1 MNNFQLII
9 IAIACL
15 TSVATA
21 LPGVFL
27 VLRGIALMSDA
38 ISHAIL
44 PGIVLMFF
52 LVHSLESPLLI
63 LGAALAGIATV
74 LITEKIIDSKRL
86 KKDSAIGIVF
96 PLFFSVGIIL
106 ISLYARN
113 VHLDTDMVLLGEL
126 AFAPFNR
133 LELWGADWGPRAL
146 WSMGIIALINSAF
159 VFGCYKELQ
168 LTTFDPELSRI
179 LTFNPAY
186 LYYALMVLT
195 SITAVGAFNVV
206 GSIVVVALMITPPAT
221 AYLLTNRL
229 NVMISL
235 SIALGI
241 MASIGGYWL
250 SHILNVSIAGAIAT
264 MSGFLFLCTL
274 LFAPQKGLLATYFMN
289 RRNKR
294 IIALQLLRTYLESAT
309 SRRASLTA
317 LSHDLGWPRS
327 YLINLATENDD
338 YALLMQDEETY
349 ILLSK

>member
-1 MNNFQLII
+1 M
-9 IAIACL
+9 
-15 TSVATA
+15 
-21 LPGVFL
+21 
-27 VLRGIALMSDA
+27 
-38 ISHAIL
+38 
-44 PGIVLMFF
+44 
-52 LVHSLESPLLI
+52 
-63 LGAALAGIATV
+63 
-74 LITEKIIDSKRL
+74 
-86 KKDSAIGIVF
+86 
-96 PLFFSVGIIL
+96 
-106 ISLYARN
+106 YARN
-113 VHLDTDMVLLGEL
+113 VHLDMDMVLLGEL

-133 LELWGADWGPRAL
+133 LEFFGSDWGPRAL

>member
-1 MNNFQLII
+1 MNSFQLII
-9 IAIACL
+9 ITIACL

-27 VLRGIALMSDA
+27 VLRGVALMSDA

-52 LVHSLESPLLI
+52 LVHNLESPFLI

-74 LITEKIIDSKRL
+74 LITEKIIASKRL

-106 ISLYARN
+106 ISMYARN
-113 VHLDTDMVLLGEL
+113 VHLDMDMVLLGEL

-133 LELWGADWGPRAL
+133 LEIFGIDWGPRAL
-146 WSMGIIALINSAF
+146 WSMGIIALINTAF
-159 VFGCYKELQ
+159 VFCCYKELQ
-168 LTTFDPELSRI
+168 LSTFDPQLSSM
-179 LTFNPAY
+179 LSFKPSY

-229 NVMISL
+229 DIMVYL
-235 SIALGI
+235 SVALGI
-241 MASIGGYWL
+241 IAAIGGYWL
-250 SHILNVSIAGAIAT
+250 AHILNVSIAGAIAT
-264 MSGFLFLCTL
+264 MSGILFLCTL

-294 IIALQLLRTYLESAT
+294 IIALQLLRTCLET
-309 SRRASLTA
+309 TPTRCASVTA

-327 YLINLATENDD
+327 YLIDLGSDD
-338 YALLMQDEETY
+338 AYGFVKQHDETY
-349 ILLSK
+349 IMLMK